1 MRSSRRSL
9 PRIHE
14 LLVTLSD
21 VEPPVW
27 RRLRISSGATL
38 ERTARV
44 IAVAMG
50 WPPNRS
56 FAFCTERERFAS
68 GAEDDCGRG
77 VETLR
82 LRQLLPDSGS
92 QLEFEY
98 GDGQSWALTL
108 VLERILPPDDEVIT
122 PVCLGGWGS
131 APPVDIG
138 GPWAYEEW
146 RSGGPSGCV
155 SDWENSAPPLLDGVG
170 SGALGFNVALVN
182 AELERLRR

>member
-44 IAVAMG
+44 IAVSMG
-50 WPPNRS
+50 WPPNRPFS
-56 FAFCTERERFAS
+56 FSSDAERLVSGSEEWHGR
-68 GAEDDCGRG
+68 GAEG
-77 VETLR
+77 VR
-82 LRQLLPDSGS
+82 LRQLLPDTGS
-92 QLEFEY
+92 QLELEY
-98 GDGQSWALTL
+98 GDRHPWHLVL
-108 VLERILPPDDEVIT
+108 VLERILPPGGDLAT
-122 PVCLGGWGS
+122 PLCVGGWGS

-146 RSGGPSGCV
+146 RSGRAGGYAGE
-155 SDWENSAPPLLDGVG
+155 WEAFAPPPTGRTRP
-170 SGALGFNVALVN
+170 GAAGFSLALVN